1 MRGISLL
8 QPGMYPVAFKVTYA
22 DDLKN
27 FHTVILNGTVGIGRT
42 LQSSNT
48 ANQPS
53 IVEQI
58 LSPQIIGAII
68 AIVAVIVFLA
78 RRKRSKNKKLKLV
91 AQGDNDIVSIFDSV
105 KKKDES

>member
-1 MRGISLL
+1 
-8 QPGMYPVAFKVTYA
+8 MYAVAFKVTYA

-27 FHTVILNGTVGIGRT
+27 FHTQILNGTVNIGRNF
-42 LQSSNT
+42 QS
-48 ANQPS
+48 ANITSQPS
-53 IVEQI
+53 IFDQI
-58 LSPQIIGAII
+58 LSPQIIGSII
-68 AIVAVIVFLA
+68 AIVAIAIFLI